1 MELKVDVKTLVAGI
15 VLGVVITASLGA
27 IGSADETDFGI
38 ALPNKGSAIVRT
50 EDGSLF
56 VVNSENGMAVRVL
69 EATNIR
75 VDPDDSRTRNS
86 RFFNLSGRGQPAR
99 GSTKSGY

>member
-1 MELKVDVKTLVAGI
+1 MELRLDVKTLVAGI
-15 VLGVVITASLGA
+15 VLGVIIAAALGA
-27 IGSADETDFGI
+27 VGSADETDFGI
-38 ALPNKGSAIVRT
+38 ALPFRGSAIVRT

-69 EATNIR
+69 EARSMKT
-75 VDPDDSRTRNS
+75 DPDDGRTRDS

-99 GSTKSGY
+99 GSTE

>member
-15 VLGVVITASLGA
+15 VLGVIITAALGA
-27 IGSADETDFGI
+27 VGSADETDFGI
-38 ALPNKGSAIVRT
+38 ALPFKGSAIVRT

-56 VVNSENGMAVRVL
+56 VVNSENGMAIRVL
-69 EATNIR
+69 EARSMRT
-75 VDPDDSRTRNS
+75 DPDDSRTRDS

-99 GSTKSGY
+99 GSTE

>member
-15 VLGVVITASLGA
+15 LLGVIITAALGA
-27 IGSADETDFGI
+27 VGSADETDFGI
-38 ALPNKGSAIVRT
+38 ALPFKGSAIVRT

-69 EATNIR
+69 EARSMRT
-75 VDPDDSRTRNS
+75 DPDDSRTRRDS
-86 RFFNLSGRGQPAR
+86 RPFNLSGRGQQPAR
-99 GSTKSGY
+99 GSTK

>member
-15 VLGVVITASLGA
+15 VLGVIIAAALGA
-27 IGSADETDFGI
+27 VGSADETDFGI
-38 ALPNKGSAIVRT
+38 AVPFKGSAIVRT
-50 EDGSLF
+50 GDGRLF

-69 EATNIR
+69 EATNMKT
-75 VDPDDSRTRNS
+75 DPDDSRTRRDS

-99 GSTKSGY
+99 GSTK